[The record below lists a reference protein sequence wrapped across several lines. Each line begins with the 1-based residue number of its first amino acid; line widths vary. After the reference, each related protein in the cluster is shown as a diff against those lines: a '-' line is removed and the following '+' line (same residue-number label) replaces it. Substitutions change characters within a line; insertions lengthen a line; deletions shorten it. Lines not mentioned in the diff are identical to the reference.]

1 MANDT
6 PTKTP
11 AEQSTWD
18 VAWHRFNVISGIISD
33 TTARVIAVLFYF
45 TILVPFGIISTLFSD
60 PLRRKES
67 ARWLERPP
75 VPADIESAREQG

>member
-1 MANDT
+1 MATDKSQNQ
-6 PTKTP
+6 PN
-11 AEQSTWD
+11 EQSVWD
-18 VAWHRFNVISGIISD
+18 VAWHRFNIISGIISD

-45 TILVPFGIISTLFSD
+45 TIFVPFGIVSTLFSD

-75 VPADIESAREQG
+75 VPTDIESAKEQG